1 MTQLRALV
9 LLLAIS
15 FGVATGSVVQS
26 RVAVASAP
34 LATEDAA
41 TQARTLA
48 EAYNL
53 LLDHYVHP
61 VDTAAMLRAGWDN
74 LAKEA
79 SPKAATPG
87 PAPLLSGDRAGDL
100 QAMRTALSAYLE
112 KPNSAPDGFV
122 PPHALI
128 REMARVV

>member
-1 MTQLRALV
+1 MTQLRALI

-15 FGVATGSVVQS
+15 FGMAAGSVVPS
-26 RVAVASAP
+26 RVAVAASAP
-34 LATEDAA
+34 LAVEDAA

-61 VDTAAMLRAGWDN
+61 VDTSAMLRAGWDN

-79 SPKAATPG
+79 SPKAASPG
-87 PAPLLSGDRAGDL
+87 PAPSLSGDRAGDL
-100 QAMRTALSAYLE
+100 QAMRNALSA
-112 KPNSAPDGFV
+112 
-122 PPHALI
+122 
-128 REMARVV
+128 